1 MNKNEY
7 IEAYL
12 NAAKDG
18 QTSILELLLKN
29 GVDINSKNKWKDS
42 ALILAVDNHQVKTVK
57 FLIDKG
63 INLNNL
69 DYYGE
74 TALFHA
80 ISTPDIELVKLL
92 VKSGSDVNIPDQYGT
107 TCLMQSCK
115 LHSMWGVE
123 AEAKWCKIYKQDNEN
138 TADFV
143 NDFNPNKI
151 AFDIT
156 QLLLENNANVDIE
169 NKDGINALDIAAMN
183 DDAKRIDLLLD
194 YSADINHICKTN
206 NFTPLMNAIDSSFG
220 HLTDAIKTLVQRGA
234 DINIETKHPYT
245 GSVNTAL
252 TLAIA
257 SEEIREFLLKNGG
270 R

>member
-1 MNKNEY
+1 MSKNEY

-12 NAAKDG
+12 NAAKKG
-18 QTSILELLLKN
+18 QISILELLLKN
-29 GVDINSKNKWKDS
+29 GVDINSKDNWKDS
-42 ALILAVDNHQVKTVK
+42 ALIFAVDNHQVETVK

-80 ISTPDIELVKLL
+80 ISIPDIELVKLL
-92 VKSGSDVNIPDQYGT
+92 VKSGSDVNISDQYGT

-115 LHSMWGVE
+115 FHSMYGVE
-123 AEAKWCKIYKQDNEN
+123 AMAKWTKIYKQDNEN

-143 NDFNPNKI
+143 DDFNPNKI

-156 QLLLENNANVDIE
+156 QLLLENNADVDIE
-169 NKDGINALDIAAMN
+169 NEDGINALDITAMN

-206 NFTPLMNAIDSSFG
+206 NFTPLMNAIDGSFG
-220 HLTDAIKTLVQRGA
+220 HLTDAIKTLVKRGA
-234 DINIETKHPYT
+234 DLNYKTKRPYNNTIE
-245 GSVNTAL
+245 TAL

-257 SEEIREFLLKNGG
+257 SEEISEFLLKNGAK
-270 R
+270 